1 MHLSGDGKAEDLQ
14 DCVDRWHQQAY
25 LHGLCEAYP
34 VVLVQLARYGY
45 GALGAI
51 KDRSG
56 VSVPRKLFLPVFG
69 RGLNVFKATYTV
81 CSIIVHHG
89 TCTSA
94 GHYTS
99 LLLEPGVLPRNTFW
113 GTDDGKVA
121 KSYGRFPKCI
131 ERDAYIFILARCR
144 CLLTLVLVASASL
157 IRGGYDN
164 DNDDD
169 NDNNNNNNDNNA
181 GAKGTTR
188 LSLGSELEACERA
201 RSASLAGLKSNQE
214 DQEREEQE
222 QEQEQEA
229 GVGDSINMDGVG
241 GTDGRGSGVDGD
253 SYRTCQENSG
263 AGATADVD
271 GDDEEEVANVKVH
284 ILKAGSAKA
293 WDQIKT
299 LERRA
304 ADPFPTMSK
313 SQMPGQANMLRIRK
327 QRYDMLW
334 WIRKFVDLD
343 AEKLATVWATGHIRD
358 ILESDVPLQLRS
370 DANMHDSGCE
380 VISDGDDRHVGS
392 EVYTP
397 YTHTCDADDRNV
409 SSQAA
414 GSLWPEALAAA
425 VVDCL

>member
-1 MHLSGDGKAEDLQ
+1 MTRMQPLALQGVWQSRLGVGGGQANVIDSGSLLSPIVMHLSGDGKAEDLQ

-144 CLLTLVLVASASL
+144 FPAT
-157 IRGGYDN
+157 G
-164 DNDDD
+164 
-169 NDNNNNNNDNNA
+169 
-181 GAKGTTR
+181 
-188 LSLGSELEACERA
+188 
-201 RSASLAGLKSNQE
+201 
-214 DQEREEQE
+214 
-222 QEQEQEA
+222 
-229 GVGDSINMDGVG
+229 
-241 GTDGRGSGVDGD
+241 
-253 SYRTCQENSG
+253 G
-263 AGATADVD
+263 AG
-271 GDDEEEVANVKVH
+271 
-284 ILKAGSAKA
+284 S
-293 WDQIKT
+293 
-299 LERRA
+299 
-304 ADPFPTMSK
+304 
-313 SQMPGQANMLRIRK
+313 
-327 QRYDMLW
+327 
-334 WIRKFVDLD
+334 
-343 AEKLATVWATGHIRD
+343 
-358 ILESDVPLQLRS
+358 
-370 DANMHDSGCE
+370 
-380 VISDGDDRHVGS
+380 
-392 EVYTP
+392 
-397 YTHTCDADDRNV
+397 
-409 SSQAA
+409 
-414 GSLWPEALAAA
+414 
-425 VVDCL
+425 